1 MRYLQTISSLSI
13 LTGVWM
19 FSCSPII
26 HNSKRESEQDILSL
40 HHAQRLYHFNKDSL
54 AFVQQIAADFISVNK
69 GKITMPTQ
77 QELLSR
83 YHGYFSAVEFIRWD
97 DVNPPILRFSN
108 DRSLAYAVVDKLVV
122 LKYLNHDGQSTEETT
137 HFAWT
142 AIYRKQG
149 RAWKIEC
156 VTSTEVPK

>member
-1 MRYLQTISSLSI
+1 MRNSHTITSLSI
-13 LTGVWM
+13 LAGLWM
-19 FSCSPII
+19 FACSPIRQ
-26 HNSKRESEQDILSL
+26 SSSRESEKDILGL
-40 HHAQRLYHFNKDSL
+40 HNAQRVHHFNKDSL
-54 AFVQQIAADFISVNK
+54 AFVQQIATDFISVNK
-69 GKITMPTQ
+69 GKISMPTQ

-97 DVNPPILRFSN
+97 DVNPPILRFSS
-108 DRSLAYAVVDKLVV
+108 DQSLAYAVVDKLVV
-122 LKYLNHDGQSTEETT
+122 LKYVNHDGQATEETT

-149 RAWKIEC
+149 KSWKIEC